1 MPELKYGVDVNLDGN
16 ELKNVRIENVASDP
30 VEKPEGKIIYNTTS
44 KTLKISNGSTWLT
57 LGTGGVSSGI
67 QKYIQNIGDGAATG
81 YTITHNLDT
90 EDVTVSLYEGKKT
103 VFAEIE
109 ILDENSI
116 KVSFSKAP
124 TTNAVKAVIIG

>member
-16 ELKNVRIENVASDP
+16 ELKNVRIENVATDP

-44 KTLKISNGSTWLT
+44 KTLKISNGSTWQP
-57 LGTGGVSSGI
+57 LGTGGVSGI
-67 QKYIQNIGDGAATG
+67 QKYIQNVGDGSATG

-103 VFAEIE
+103 VFAGIE
-109 ILDENSI
+109 VLDENSL

-124 TTNAVKAVIIG
+124 TTNAVKVVVIG

>member
-1 MPELKYGVDVNLDGN
+1 M
-16 ELKNVRIENVASDP
+16 
-30 VEKPEGKIIYNTTS
+30 IYNTTS
-44 KTLKISNGSTWLT
+44 KTFKVSNGSTWLT
-57 LGTGGVSSGI
+57 LGTGGVSGI
-67 QKYIQNIGDGAATG
+67 QKYIQSVGDGAATG

-90 EDVTVSLYEGKKT
+90 EDVTVSLYEGKKM

-124 TTNAVKAVIIG
+124 ATNTVKAVIIG

>member
-1 MPELKYGVDVNLDGN
+1 MAELNYGVDINLGGN
-16 ELKNVRIENVASDP
+16 ELKNARIENVATDP
-30 VEKPEGKIIYNTTS
+30 VEKPEGKIIYNTVS
-44 KTLKISNGSTWLT
+44 KTLKISNGSTWLA
-57 LGTGGVSSGI
+57 LGTGGVSGI

-103 VFAEIE
+103 VFAEIQ

-116 KVSFSKAP
+116 QVSFSKAP

>member
-1 MPELKYGVDVNLDGN
+1 MAELKYGVNLNLDGN
-16 ELKNVRIENVASDP
+16 ELINVRIENVASDP
-30 VEKPEGKIIYNTTS
+30 VEKPEGRVIYNTTS
-44 KTLKISNGSTWLT
+44 KTFKVSNGSTWLT
-57 LGTGGVSSGI
+57 LGTGGVSGI
-67 QKYIQNIGDGAATG
+67 QKYIQNVGDGAATG

-90 EDVTVSLYEGKKT
+90 EDVTVSLYEGKKM

-124 TTNAVKAVIIG
+124 ATNTVKAVIIG

>member
-1 MPELKYGVDVNLDGN
+1 MSELKYGVDINLDGN
-16 ELKNVRIENVASDP
+16 ELKNVRIENVATDP

-44 KTLKISNGSTWLT
+44 KTLKISNGSTWLI
-57 LGTGGVSSGI
+57 LGTGGVTGI
-67 QKYIQNIGDGAATG
+67 QKYIQNVGDGSATG
-81 YTITHNLDT
+81 YTISHNLNT

-109 ILDENSI
+109 VLDENSI

>member
-1 MPELKYGVDVNLDGN
+1 MPELKYGVNLNLDGN
-16 ELKNVRIENVASDP
+16 ELINVRVENVASDP

-57 LGTGGVSSGI
+57 LGTGGVSGI
-67 QKYIQNIGDGAATG
+67 KKYIENVGDGAATG
-81 YTITHNLDT
+81 YTITHNLNT
-90 EDVTVSLYEGKKT
+90 EDITVSLYEGKKT
-103 VFAEIE
+103 VFAEVE

>member
-1 MPELKYGVDVNLDGN
+1 MAELKYGVDLNLDGN
-16 ELKNVRIENVASDP
+16 QLKNARIENVATDP

-44 KTLKISNGSTWLT
+44 KTLKISNGSTWLV
-57 LGTGGVSSGI
+57 LGTGGVLGI
-67 QKYIQNIGDGAATG
+67 QKYIENVGDGVATG

-116 KVSFSKAP
+116 KVGFSKAP